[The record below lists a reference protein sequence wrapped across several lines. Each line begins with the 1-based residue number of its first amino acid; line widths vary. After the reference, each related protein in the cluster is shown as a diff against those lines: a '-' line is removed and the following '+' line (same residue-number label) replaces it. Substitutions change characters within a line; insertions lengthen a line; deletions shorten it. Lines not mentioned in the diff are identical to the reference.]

1 MRYERSGSAFVLK
14 ACQMSFNG
22 TKNND
27 IAKALGVHPADV
39 SRWRK
44 LPLWKEFHQELL
56 DVQRKALLDA
66 QVEKGVKAESL
77 AQG

>member
-1 MRYERSGSAFVLK
+1 MRYRDSVFILK

-22 TKNND
+22 VKNND
-27 IAKALGVHPADV
+27 IADQLGVTPSDV

-44 LPLWKEFHQELL
+44 LPLWKEFHDELFE
-56 DVQRKALLDA
+56 VEKKALLDA
-66 QVEKGVKAESL
+66 QTQFRSRAEVKSS

>member
-1 MRYERSGSAFVLK
+1 MRYRDSVYVLK

-22 TKNND
+22 IKNND
-27 IAKALGVHPADV
+27 IAKQLGVTPSDV

-44 LPLWKEFHQELL
+44 LPLWKEFHEELL
-56 DVQRKALLDA
+56 AVERKALLDA
-66 QVEKGVKAESL
+66 QLRNSAENKSP

>member
-1 MRYERSGSAFVLK
+1 MRYRDSVYILK

-22 TKNND
+22 VKNND
-27 IAKALGVHPADV
+27 IAKQLGVTPSDV

-44 LPLWKEFHQELL
+44 LPLWKEFHGELL
-56 DVQRKALLDA
+56 EVERKALLDA
-66 QVEKGVKAESL
+66 QLRSSAETESP

>member
-1 MRYERSGSAFVLK
+1 MRYRDSVFILK

-27 IAKALGVHPADV
+27 IAKQLGVTPSDV

-44 LPLWKEFHQELL
+44 LPLWKEFHEELL
-56 DVQRKALLDA
+56 EVERKALLEA
-66 QVEKGVKAESL
+66 QLRNSAEHESL

>member
-1 MRYERSGSAFVLK
+1 MRYRDSVYILK

-22 TKNND
+22 VRNND
-27 IAKALGVHPADV
+27 IAKQLGVTPSDV

-44 LPLWKEFHQELL
+44 LPLWKEFYEELL
-56 DVQRKALLDA
+56 AVERKALLDA
-66 QVEKGVKAESL
+66 QLRSRAETESP

>member
-1 MRYERSGSAFVLK
+1 MRYRDSVYVLK

-22 TKNND
+22 MKNND
-27 IAKALGVHPADV
+27 IAKQLGVTPSDV

-44 LPLWKEFHQELL
+44 LPLWKEFHEELL
-56 DVQRKALLDA
+56 AVERKALLDA
-66 QVEKGVKAESL
+66 QLRNSAETKSP

>member
-1 MRYERSGSAFVLK
+1 MRYRDSVYILK

-22 TKNND
+22 MKNND
-27 IAKALGVHPADV
+27 IAKQLGVTPSDV

-44 LPLWKEFHQELL
+44 LPLWKEFHEELL
-56 DVQRKALLDA
+56 EVERKALLDA
-66 QVEKGVKAESL
+66 QLRNSAETKSP

>member
-1 MRYERSGSAFVLK
+1 MRYRDSVYILK

-22 TKNND
+22 VKNND
-27 IAKALGVHPADV
+27 IAKELGVTPSDV

-44 LPLWKEFHQELL
+44 LPLWKEFHDELFE
-56 DVQRKALLDA
+56 VEKKALLDA
-66 QVEKGVKAESL
+66 QLRIRAETESP

>member
-1 MRYERSGSAFVLK
+1 MRYRDSVYVLK

-22 TKNND
+22 MKNYD
-27 IAKALGVHPADV
+27 IAKQLGVAPSDV

-44 LPLWKEFHQELL
+44 LPLWKEFHEELL
-56 DVQRKALLDA
+56 EVERKALLDA
-66 QVEKGVKAESL
+66 QLRNSAETKSP

>member
-1 MRYERSGSAFVLK
+1 MRYQNTGLVLK

-22 TKNND
+22 VKNND
-27 IAKALGVHPADV
+27 IAEQLGVDPSMV

-44 LPLWKEFHQELL
+44 FPIWIEFHEELF
-56 DVQRKALLDA
+56 DAERKALLDA
-66 QVEKGVKAESL
+66 QLRSGAKAENL